1 MYVAKE
7 REEGGWR
14 RGVTWYYVLLVR
26 GSLSREVASEPSLDP
41 VELIGREKKRS
52 RMDKGTDV
60 PRWLLHEQTVRGQ
73 LEYTSSR
80 VPSLGEAMFHQ
91 KKSQRVPS
99 GRATFAT
106 LRNAE

>member
-1 MYVAKE
+1 
-7 REEGGWR
+7 
-14 RGVTWYYVLLVR
+14 
-26 GSLSREVASEPSLDP
+26 
-41 VELIGREKKRS
+41 
-52 RMDKGTDV
+52 MDKGTDV

-106 LRNAE
+106 LRNAEWNRKLCSFLDPRVAIV